1 MGYDA
6 SGPDITPALLD
17 SFHNRQFA
25 GDIVGDG
32 LCSEKTAGTAGSS
45 SQNGELILGFAAK
58 PDGQSDAISQI
69 ETHLCCNVHISIW
82 YSQVEGKEHLSAVEM
97 PRSATFANIL
107 TASDCLRNTTRS

>member
-1 MGYDA
+1 VGYEA

-45 SQNGELILGFAAK
+45 SQNGELILGFSAK
-58 PDGQSDAISQI
+58 PDGQGGAIGQLSFTCAVMYTKPYRVFRWKEMNFFLRSKCLGPPPRQYSDGQ
-69 ETHLCCNVHISIW
+69 
-82 YSQVEGKEHLSAVEM
+82 
-97 PRSATFANIL
+97 
-107 TASDCLRNTTRS
+107 